1 MRKVRSYFKFC
12 VLKKLV
18 LFLLF
23 GFSLQLAIAQSEI
36 NYWPILA
43 KVTYK
48 KEYDDLL
55 GIKIDKPI
63 FSPELRSLEG
73 KAIQIKGYIIP
84 TDGYKSHKEFV
95 FSAFPYSSCFF
106 CGAAGPE
113 TVLEVMALKA
123 IPYTSE
129 PIEIRGNLVLNN
141 KDINRLMFL
150 LTDVEQ
156 VKK

>member
-1 MRKVRSYFKFC
+1 MG
-12 VLKKLV
+12 LV
-18 LFLLF
+18 IICTFY
-23 GFSLQLAIAQSEI
+23 FSLISAQSEI

-48 KEYDDLL
+48 KEYDELL
-55 GIKIDKPI
+55 GIKVDKPI
-63 FSPELRSLEG
+63 FSPELKALEG
-73 KAIQIKGYIIP
+73 KPIKIKGYIIP

-113 TVLEVMALKA
+113 TVLEVMARQP

-129 PIEIRGNLVLNN
+129 PIEIKGKLKLNN
-141 KDINRLMFL
+141 KDINRLMYL

-156 VKK
+156 IKQ